1 MVLEKYYLL
10 DPGFYYIFNYQASGG
25 IGQLLE
31 NIVFLELKRRNYSI
45 SIGRI
50 KDLEVDFVCRKANET
65 VYIQVSASIL
75 DENTREREMKSLLKI
90 RDNYP
95 KYVLT
100 LDDFD
105 LSYNGIKHLNILS
118 KIY

>member
-1 MVLEKYYLL
+1 M
-10 DPGFYYIFNYQASGG
+10 
-25 IGQLLE
+25 
-31 NIVFLELKRRNYSI
+31 
-45 SIGRI
+45 
-50 KDLEVDFVCRKANET
+50 DFVCRKANET

-105 LSYNGIKHLNILS
+105 LSYNGIKHLNILDFLKDENS
-118 KIY
+118 LL